1 MHNKTKEDKTM
12 KGIYQYRDLK
22 TDKIV
27 YIGKDSN
34 IDKEVRR
41 NAHLKRS
48 TYNAQQFNRVL
59 QNNPTR
65 YQYEIIYAGD
75 FDDYLLNTLEI
86 NSIAE
91 ENPKFNFTKGGEGSI
106 GFKHSEESKR
116 KMSEARKNK
125 KSGFFGKNHTF
136 ESRSKMS
143 ERKRGKHLSPN
154 TEFKKGENH
163 PQWKFYARI
172 KKVGFTRNGKQN
184 YAIMFNGKPI
194 KYSIH
199 PNKLKKWFNENY
211 PNEELKIKSDINAK

>member
-1 MHNKTKEDKTM
+1 MPKPNTLHKRQHQMLLPKQRKTMHHKTKQNKKRVKNHM

-136 ESRSKMS
+136 ESRRKMS

-163 PQWKFYARI
+163 QNIITFGLRNIGFDFTARRH
-172 KKVGFTRNGKQN
+172 FCNRRQRR
-184 YAIMFNGKPI
+184 
-194 KYSIH
+194 
-199 PNKLKKWFNENY
+199 
-211 PNEELKIKSDINAK
+211 